1 MPFLHP
7 ISQITVIICFIL
19 LIIILFFDEQDYLTY
34 SVLFLMIS
42 TIVTS
47 IDLAN
52 PPILD
57 DYIEGIDWEVIIF
70 LISMFTIVEI
80 LNEAHV
86 FYEIAKFIV
95 KKFHSKIRVMY
106 YLICIISTLLASIL
120 EDLSVAIIFIP
131 IIILTCKEIKT
142 NPAPFLYGMTICI
155 NLASTLTPF
164 GSAENVMIA
173 NEFNLTFPFFISNI
187 GVYFVFTL
195 ILTLVLLDVILLRKS
210 INKEWEKIT
219 DKVENLN
226 TLNKK
231 LSPSVENPSK
241 MENSAYKPT
250 LLTSPLSIKALD
262 PNLSTIKTS
271 KINLLKNLIGLFV
284 FFLLLIFIHQIHVAG
299 LLGMLLFVFLNS
311 EKDKNGRFHP
321 SLSKYLRKVD
331 YKLIYFFMCL
341 FVLVFLMEYNGT
353 VILLENGIEKLAV
366 HNIFFISIVVML
378 ISSLLSGFLDNA
390 PVTIMFLP
398 IIRILINDAGFAST
412 PLLIAFILGIN
423 LGGNFLPQGS
433 AADMMTLELSKY
445 YGIEDVNYKRLTK
458 LGGLFALIHVVLGI
472 IYIAFL
478 IYIFP
483 KFS

>member
-1 MPFLHP
+1 MPLLHP

-47 IDLAN
+47 IDLEN

-57 DYIEGIDWEVIIF
+57 DYIKGIDWEVIIF

-95 KKFHSKIRVMY
+95 KKFHSNIRVMY

-131 IIILTCKEIKT
+131 IIILTCQEIKT

-173 NEFNLTFPFFISNI
+173 NEFNLTFLFFISNI
-187 GVYFVFTL
+187 GIYFVFTL
-195 ILTLVLLDVILLRKS
+195 ILTLVLLDILLLRKS
-210 INKEWEKIT
+210 INKKWERSSNNII
-219 DKVENLN
+219 DKSINSLQ
-226 TLNKK
+226 
-231 LSPSVENPSK
+231 
-241 MENSAYKPT
+241 ENSSKSKNSSHQFSAQP
-250 LLTSPLSIKALD
+250 LLTPLLSIKALD
-262 PNLSTIKTS
+262 PSLSMIKTS
-271 KINLLKNLIGLFV
+271 KNNLVKNLIALFI
-284 FFLLLIFIHQIHVAG
+284 FFLFLIFIHQIHVAG
-299 LLGMLLFVFLNS
+299 LLGMLLFVFLNPT
-311 EKDKNGRFHP
+311 KDKNGKIHP

-353 VILLENGIEKLAV
+353 VMLLENAIEQLAV
-366 HNIFFISIVVML
+366 HNIFFISIFIML
-378 ISSLLSGFLDNA
+378 ISSILSGFLDNA
-390 PVTIMFLP
+390 PVTIIFLP
-398 IIRILINDAGFAST
+398 IIRILISDAGFAST

-445 YGIEDVNYKRLTK
+445 YGIEDVNYKKLTK
-458 LGGLFALIHVVLGI
+458 LGSLFALIHVILGA

-478 IYIFP
+478 IFVFP